1 MSTRGINFLD
11 KWMAE
16 HLPNAITD
24 DALAI
29 IYLTEEAIKAA
40 GREGIP
46 PEEISEEVGSLFE
59 VILQAMQHRE
69 GGLVE

>member
-1 MSTRGINFLD
+1 M
-11 KWMAE
+11 
-16 HLPNAITD
+16 
-24 DALAI
+24 
-29 IYLTEEAIKAA
+29 TEEAIKAA

-46 PEEISEEVGSLFE
+46 SEEISEEVGSLFE

>member
-1 MSTRGINFLD
+1 MSTHGINFLD

-24 DALAI
+24 DPLAI

-40 GREGIP
+40 EREGIP
-46 PEEISEEVGSLFE
+46 HEEISEEVGSLFE

-69 GGLVE
+69 GGLAD

>member
-1 MSTRGINFLD
+1 MDGRAS
-11 KWMAE
+11 AE
-16 HLPNAITD
+16 RDNGR
-24 DALAI
+24 ALAI
-29 IYLTEEAIKAA
+29 IYLTEGAIKAA

-46 PEEISEEVGSLFE
+46 SEEISEEVGSLFE

>member
-1 MSTRGINFLD
+1 M
-11 KWMAE
+11 
-16 HLPNAITD
+16 
-24 DALAI
+24 AI
-29 IYLTEEAIKAA
+29 IYLTEGAIKAA

-46 PEEISEEVGSLFE
+46 SEEISEEVGSLFE